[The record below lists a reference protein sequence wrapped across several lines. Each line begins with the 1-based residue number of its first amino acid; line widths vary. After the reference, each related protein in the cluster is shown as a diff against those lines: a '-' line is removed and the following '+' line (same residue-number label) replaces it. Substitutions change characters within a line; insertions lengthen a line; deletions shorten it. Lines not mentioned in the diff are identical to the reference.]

1 MKTKKAVSNFIDK
14 GFTTKT
20 KKAVL
25 VCSNAGL
32 DYLDYPKDITILRS
46 VIHFGTDE
54 SFDDFVELDAKTFY
68 DRLTKNP
75 NEVPK
80 TSYVSIGKMV
90 EIFED
95 LSKQG
100 YEEALVITIAGPLSG
115 LNEAVR
121 QQAKDVD
128 LKITVFDSKTIA
140 YGEAYQALDAHRLF
154 AEGHDMDYVIGI
166 LEQIRDNNKIY
177 FAVDTLLYLVKNGRL
192 SVAGGF
198 IGNLLKIKPLLT
210 FDKDGKVITLEKIRT
225 TPKAHK
231 TVIEKYVEATKDK
244 NVLTYISHAHNDEA
258 VIFFKEEI
266 AKVFPDRKV
275 ITSYLTP
282 VVGAHTGPKAIGLG
296 YIDLDNI
303 KY

>member
-1 MKTKKAVSNFIDK
+1 M
-14 GFTTKT
+14 KT

-46 VIHFGTDE
+46 VIHFGTE
-54 SFDDFVELDAKTFY
+54 ETYDDFVEMDAKTFY
-68 DRLTKNP
+68 ERIQKNP
-75 NEVPK
+75 NDVPK
-80 TSYVSIGKMV
+80 TSYVSIGRME
-90 EIFED
+90 EIFDGLYE
-95 LSKQG
+95 KG
-100 YEEALVITIAGPLSG
+100 YEEALVITIARPLSG

-121 QQAKDVD
+121 QQAKNAQ

-140 YGEAYQALDAHRLF
+140 YGEAYQALEAHRLF
-154 AEGHDMDYVIGI
+154 EEGHDMDYVVSI
-166 LEQIRDNNKIY
+166 LEQIRNNNKIF

-198 IGNLLKIKPLLT
+198 FGSLLKIKPLLS
-210 FDKDGKVITLEKIRT
+210 FDEEGKVITIEKIRT
-225 TPKAHK
+225 TPKAHRK
-231 TVIEKYVEATKDK
+231 VFEKYVLETKDK

-258 VIFFKEEI
+258 VEYFKAEI
-266 AKVFPDRKV
+266 KKEFPERKV

-296 YIDLDNI
+296 YVDLDKI

>member
-1 MKTKKAVSNFIDK
+1 M
-14 GFTTKT
+14 KT

-54 SFDDFVELDAKTFY
+54 SYDDFVELDAKTFY
-68 DRLTKNP
+68 DRISKNP
-75 NEVPK
+75 NDVPK
-80 TSYVSIGKMV
+80 TSYVSIGKMID
-90 EIFED
+90 IFDSLKE
-95 LSKQG
+95 KG
-100 YEEALVITIAGPLSG
+100 YDEALVITIAGPLSG

-121 QQAKDVD
+121 QQAKQVE
-128 LKITVFDSKTIA
+128 LKVTVFDSKTIA
-140 YGEAYQALDAHRLF
+140 YGEAYQALEAYRLF
-154 AEGHDMDYVIGI
+154 EEGHDMDYVVSI
-166 LEQIRDNNKIY
+166 LEQIRDNNKIF

-198 IGNLLKIKPLLT
+198 FGSLLKIKPLLS
-210 FDKDGKVITLEKIRT
+210 FDSDGRVVTLEKIRT
-225 TPKAHK
+225 TPKAQRK
-231 TVIEKYVEATKDK
+231 VFENYVEETKDK

-258 VIFFKEEI
+258 VEFFKNEI
-266 AKVFPDRKV
+266 KQVFPEREV

-296 YIDLDNI
+296 YIDLDKI